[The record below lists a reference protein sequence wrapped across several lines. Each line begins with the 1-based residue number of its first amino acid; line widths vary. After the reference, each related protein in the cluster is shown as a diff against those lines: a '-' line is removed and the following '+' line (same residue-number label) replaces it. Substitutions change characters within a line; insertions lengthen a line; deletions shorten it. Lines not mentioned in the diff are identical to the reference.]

1 MINFKRRNK
10 KISNNGSRQSGLYLK
25 RSECLRDYRKLTH
38 FFHSQPGNVT
48 RRVLSISVSFVFLA
62 AGSQVSSI
70 LWLTRKCACHPPP
83 PMPPSLQV
91 WGGGGGGGGGGVRV
105 PPGSSGS
112 VTYVGQQEIQ
122 QLRQQLQ
129 SSEQVAA
136 ESQKNILESKMI
148 RDLRRHVLELQQQ
161 LRQRGGQRREEGKA
175 SSAAASGGSIKLRWR
190 DGGRAPCEISGEVS
204 AEDGSVAYFRP
215 HRRLI
220 GRDNEVFAY
229 SSNNNK

>member
-1 MINFKRRNK
+1 M
-10 KISNNGSRQSGLYLK
+10 K
-25 RSECLRDYRKLTH
+25 RSECLQDYRKLTH

-83 PMPPSLQV
+83 THAPQPPGL
-91 WGGGGGGGGGGVRV
+91 GGGGGVRV

>member
-1 MINFKRRNK
+1 
-10 KISNNGSRQSGLYLK
+10 
-25 RSECLRDYRKLTH
+25 
-38 FFHSQPGNVT
+38 
-48 RRVLSISVSFVFLA
+48 
-62 AGSQVSSI
+62 
-70 LWLTRKCACHPPP
+70 
-83 PMPPSLQV
+83 MPPNLQV
-91 WGGGGGGGGGGVRV
+91 WGGGGGGTC
-105 PPGSSGS
+105 PPRLLWFCHLCRTARDSAAQ
-112 VTYVGQQEIQ
+112 T
-122 QLRQQLQ
+122 QQLQ
-129 SSEQVAA
+129 SREQVAA

-175 SSAAASGGSIKLRWR
+175 SSAATSGGSIKLRWR